1 MRNSDR
7 EGKDKD
13 MSERVYLAR
22 ARFSVTSGI
31 VVCAKNVHLKS
42 TVQNHPRRPGIK
54 PNSRFKLCRDF

>member
-1 MRNSDR
+1 
-7 EGKDKD
+7 